1 MSASSAALDRQIRP
15 IYDALDTGSNKS
27 AIVTCNKLLKK
38 YPTNVLVKALKALAL
53 IRSQK
58 VEESL
63 VLCDEVLESKPT
75 NEGVL
80 TAMMHVLRGLGRHN
94 DMVTMFDE
102 AFKKSPGNEELGCQT
117 FFAHVRASHWK
128 SAHLIAT
135 RMNKTFQDEK
145 YLYWSVICAMLQ
157 ANDVST
163 PPTMRPILYQLAHR
177 LIQSSPTPS
186 YVSADRFHLHLS
198 LLRQLGLYDEAG
210 NLLDSDVGKSICAT
224 NLSCDELR
232 REIWKQQGKTK
243 EEGKRAE
250 VLITEKRD
258 RNWLEFLAVIEATFN
273 EEDPEVLKESIK
285 KTQQI
290 FTDVAAQD
298 SLKDRSSLLAL
309 IEVQKRAQEKGLSE
323 DTKSQVVI
331 MEEYFNKFGN
341 KACCF
346 EDLKPSIASTTGG
359 DRTRWISFLESKIKS
374 PDTIPA
380 LQTVI
385 NAHKLLR
392 FGLTPSEITVESEL
406 NRVGQYVKLYFE
418 TITFGS
424 NLPST
429 ELQPGDDL
437 VLLAVNALISAW
449 RHSQST
455 SHLLSAIYLLE
466 FALTKSKHCF
476 LARLVLIRLYR
487 LLGAPLPALEHYRA
501 LNIKQVQNDT
511 LSHLILSRASTFSLA
526 SSGDLT
532 LSSECLEATQIY
544 LSNSQETGDF
554 IVRAF
559 SAEKYSQIP
568 EFIAFEDRLD
578 NSLQRD
584 SVKMEHLRMRLT
596 HEPVNSDVIDMEL
609 IELKFIFDR
618 VHHDNRDF
626 AIFPNYQ
633 PNVSGSLNHQ
643 TLLFGKEEGFPWL
656 SAFLKVYIRILQ
668 QASDLDDTVEE
679 KLLIGD
685 RPKPAANSATKA
697 SLSERIQNFTPEERE
712 TLTTEE
718 AQLVDYATSLSTWLG
733 PYHDYARP
741 PPAVVL
747 AEAAKQTELK
757 TGHPLKGIEI
767 PPINGNGQQKKDE
780 EPPTVVDA
788 PERVS
793 KHFDGIH
800 ERFENVKA
808 SGSVV
813 DLLHIATLAQ
823 EAFILLI
830 TETTRFKSAS
840 VTKVNKFGALATNI
854 KDLKTAAQAVLKEI
868 STELIK
874 KGEGFNNAEA
884 RKVCIEACNEEIST
898 HVSHDFI
905 LNLAKKISDSRFKIL
920 DGVGKGIVRVIALH
934 A

>member
-1 MSASSAALDRQIRP
+1 MSASSAALERQIRP

-38 YPTNVLVKALKALAL
+38 YPTNILLKALKALAL

-75 NEGVL
+75 HDGVL

-102 AFKKSPGNEELGCQT
+102 AFKKSPSNEELGCQT

-135 RMNKTFQDEK
+135 RMYKTFQDEK
-145 YLYWSVICAMLQ
+145 YLYWSVICAILQ
-157 ANDVST
+157 ANDIST
-163 PPTMRPILYQLAHR
+163 PPAMRPILFQLAHR
-177 LIQSSPTPS
+177 LIQTSPNPS
-186 YVSADRFHLHLS
+186 YISADRFHLHLS
-198 LLRQLGLYDEAG
+198 LLRQLGLYDEA
-210 NLLDSDVGKSICAT
+210 NKLLDSDVGKSICAT

-232 REIWKQQGKTK
+232 REIWQLQGKVK
-243 EEGKRAE
+243 EEGQRAE
-250 VLITEKRD
+250 LLITEKRD
-258 RNWLEFLAVIEATFN
+258 RNWLEFLAVINATFN
-273 EEDPEVLKESIK
+273 EEDSDLLKESVQ
-285 KTQQI
+285 KTQKI
-290 FTDVAAQD
+290 FTDIAAQD
-298 SLKDRSSLLAL
+298 GLKDRSALLAL
-309 IEVQKRAQEKGLSE
+309 IEVEQRAHERGI
-323 DTKSQVVI
+323 SQSPPVSL
-331 MEEYFNKFGN
+331 MEEYFEKFGN

-346 EDLKPSIASTTGG
+346 EDLKPYVKSALGNDLSHWT
-359 DRTRWISFLESKIKS
+359 SFLESKLTV
-374 PDTIPA
+374 PETIPA
-380 LQTVI
+380 LQEVI
-385 NAHKLLR
+385 NALKLIR
-392 FGLTPSEITVESEL
+392 YGLTASEITLESEL
-406 NRVGQYVKLYFE
+406 KRVNQYAKLYFE
-418 TITFGS
+418 TISLGA

-437 VLLAVNALISAW
+437 VLLAANALISAW
-449 RHSQST
+449 KLSQST
-455 SHLLSAIYLLE
+455 SHLLTAINLLE

-487 LLGAPLPALEHYRA
+487 ILGAPLPALEHYRA

-511 LSHLILSRASTFSLA
+511 LSHLVLSRASTFSLA
-526 SSGDLT
+526 SMGDLT
-532 LSSECLEATQIY
+532 LSTECLEATQIY

-559 SAEKYSQIP
+559 NAEKYSQIP

-578 NSLQRD
+578 TSLQRD

-633 PNVSGSLNHQ
+633 PNVSDSLNHQ

-656 SAFLKVYIRILQ
+656 SAFLKIYIRILQ

-685 RPKPAANSATKA
+685 RPKPAAESVTRA
-697 SLSERIQNFTPEERE
+697 SLSERIQNFTPEELS
-712 TLTTEE
+712 TLTSEE
-718 AQLVDYATSLSTWLG
+718 TKLVEYATSLSGWLG

-741 PPAVVL
+741 PPSVVL

-757 TGHPLKGIEI
+757 TGHPLKGIEV
-767 PPINGNGQQKKDE
+767 PPINGNGQHKKDE
-780 EPPTVVDA
+780 EPPAVVDA
-788 PERVS
+788 PESVA
-793 KHFDGIH
+793 KHFDGIR
-800 ERFENVKA
+800 ERFETVKT
-808 SGSVV
+808 SDSVV
-813 DLLHIATLAQ
+813 DLLHVATLAQ
-823 EAFILLI
+823 EAFILLV
-830 TETTRFKSAS
+830 TESTRFKSSS
-840 VTKVNKFGALATNI
+840 VVKMNKFGALATNL
-854 KDLKTAAQAVLKEI
+854 KDLKAAAQAVLKDI

-874 KGEGFNNAEA
+874 RGESFNNAEA
-884 RKVCIEACNEEIST
+884 RKACVDASNTDISAYI
-898 HVSHDFI
+898 SHDFI
-905 LNLAKKISDSRFKIL
+905 LNLAKKISDSRYKIL
-920 DGVGKGIVRVIALH
+920 EGVGKGIVRVIALH
-934 A
+934 T